1 MIVEVA
7 SLETIP
13 LREVWPDEARH
24 FTPWLAANPNLL
36 AEAIGLELELEG
48 KEVGVGPFSA
58 DVVLREVSSGHR
70 VVVENLLE
78 ATDHSHVGQLI
89 TYAAGLDAA
98 YAVLVAKHFRP
109 EHKTALAWLNNL
121 SEEGTGFFGIEVGAV
136 KIGNSDPAVRL
147 DVVVEPD
154 DWSRQVRSVV
164 KRQSSDTNTRYAE
177 WWSEFLPALREAYPG
192 WTNATAAQAQNW
204 MNFPAGRSD
213 VRYGLSFAYPT
224 SATNYSLRAE
234 VYLGTGESSF
244 PVLLER
250 KEELE
255 AECDYPL
262 VWEELENARS
272 SRIAIYLDPA
282 DPAVREEWPNYRAW
296 GIAALGELRRVFAEA
311 IGELPYAP

>member
-1 MIVEVA
+1 MTGRGKFGQ
-7 SLETIP
+7 SLSVRAQTQTLDTP
-13 LREVWPDEARH
+13 SGGQSFFLLYARR
-24 FTPWLAANPNLL
+24 T
-36 AEAIGLELELEG
+36 
-48 KEVGVGPFSA
+48 
-58 DVVLREVSSGHR
+58 
-70 VVVENLLE
+70 
-78 ATDHSHVGQLI
+78 Q
-89 TYAAGLDAA
+89 
-98 YAVLVAKHFRP
+98 
-109 EHKTALAWLNNL
+109 
-121 SEEGTGFFGIEVGAV
+121 
-136 KIGNSDPAVRL
+136 
-147 DVVVEPD
+147 
-154 DWSRQVRSVV
+154 
-164 KRQSSDTNTRYAE
+164 
-177 WWSEFLPALREAYPG
+177 
-192 WTNATAAQAQNW
+192 
-204 MNFPAGRSD
+204 AGRSD

-282 DPAVREEWPNYRAW
+282 DPAVREEWPNYRDW